1 MNKKKIRQMNVL
13 LLRRLQKR
21 PAGDYFAR
29 QKELLQGLER
39 ENYMQRFAPLLDG
52 GRVQCAQVLEL
63 CRGELEQL
71 CPQTPREGWL
81 LYTFDYARQQLFPE
95 QGSGYE
101 QRAAESFQFGRG
113 HLSFIVRISL
123 VELFGEIHR
132 VVQCADVSEGPA

>member
-39 ENYMQRFAPLLDG
+39 ENYMQRFVPLLDG

-81 LYTFDYARQQLFPE
+81 LYTFDYARRQLFPE
-95 QGSGYE
+95 QGRDFSCGARCGLPAVGAAGAVWC
-101 QRAAESFQFGRG
+101 RA
-113 HLSFIVRISL
+113 
-123 VELFGEIHR
+123 
-132 VVQCADVSEGPA
+132 

>member
-71 CPQTPREGWL
+71 SA
-81 LYTFDYARQQLFPE
+81 LYL
-95 QGSGYE
+95 
-101 QRAAESFQFGRG
+101 
-113 HLSFIVRISL
+113 
-123 VELFGEIHR
+123 
-132 VVQCADVSEGPA
+132 